1 MTEKE
6 TNYANISTYKNNK
19 MNNKSARVIAFY
31 LPQFHPIEENNKYWG
46 KGFTE
51 WTNVGKAKPLFK
63 GHYQPRVP
71 ADLGY
76 YDLRIPEIREQQ
88 AELAREAG
96 IEGFCYW
103 HYWFGEG
110 KELLERPFNDVVES
124 GNPDFPFCLGWANH
138 TWSTRTWTS
147 SKTKFK
153 QTVIAQMTYPGDEDH
168 INHFYKYLKA
178 FKDKRYIKVDS
189 KLLFVVFAPQDFV
202 DFSHFKELWNSLAQK
217 EGLNGFHFV
226 GITENFRMH
235 NAEGKVVNIFSD
247 KNNTSKYFYDH
258 IRSLGFDAVNS
269 RGTNAVSYTHLT
281 LPTILR
287 V

>member
-202 DFSHFKELWNSLAQK
+202 DFSHFKEL
-217 EGLNGFHFV
+217 
-226 GITENFRMH
+226 
-235 NAEGKVVNIFSD
+235 
-247 KNNTSKYFYDH
+247 
-258 IRSLGFDAVNS
+258 
-269 RGTNAVSYTHLT
+269 
-281 LPTILR
+281 
-287 V
+287 